1 MQDRTAKA
9 RRREEALLEDLRE
22 GRPMPPR
29 AGLSLVWLLSLPTIL
44 AELSAILMEYIDAAM
59 VGRIGAEGA
68 AAIGLVA
75 SSTWLFW
82 GVLRAASTGFSVLV
96 AQEIGARRFRS
107 ARSILAQGLAAS
119 TAVAAAAGF
128 AGAAIAPALPRWL
141 GGSEAIAADATRYFL
156 LYMLALPVLQVPVLC
171 SRMLQAAGDMRT
183 AGAVNVLMCALD
195 VVFNF
200 LFIFPSRTWQVAGL
214 ALRVPGLGL
223 GVAGAAAG
231 TVAAEAVAGAVAAWA
246 LLARQPLLGLRRGE
260 RPRLKRSVLLQAARI
275 GLPVGLE
282 SAAMTGAMVAA
293 TAIVAPLGT
302 VALAANSFA
311 ITAESLCYMPG
322 YGIGSAATTL
332 VGQAIGAGRAALARR
347 FGWICTGV
355 GVAAMSATGALL
367 WVFAPE
373 AMALLT
379 PDPDVQAAGARVL
392 RIEAF
397 AEPFFAASIVAGGA
411 LRGAGDTLVPSLL
424 NLASMWGVRIPLA
437 AWLVARHGLA
447 GAWIAMAA
455 ELCVRGLLFLGRLGR
470 AEGIWRPR
478 RGG

>member
-9 RRREEALLEDLRE
+9 RRREEALLEDLRV

-119 TAVAAAAGF
+119 TAVAAAAGL

-231 TVAAEAVAGAVAAWA
+231 TVAAEAV
-246 LLARQPLLGLRRGE
+246 
-260 RPRLKRSVLLQAARI
+260 
-275 GLPVGLE
+275 
-282 SAAMTGAMVAA
+282 
-293 TAIVAPLGT
+293 
-302 VALAANSFA
+302 
-311 ITAESLCYMPG
+311 
-322 YGIGSAATTL
+322 
-332 VGQAIGAGRAALARR
+332 
-347 FGWICTGV
+347 
-355 GVAAMSATGALL
+355 GVACSRPAVGCIHSCA
-367 WVFAPE
+367 VC
-373 AMALLT
+373 
-379 PDPDVQAAGARVL
+379 
-392 RIEAF
+392 
-397 AEPFFAASIVAGGA
+397 GGMLGRELHGLQTRQGRNLGSA
-411 LRGAGDTLVPSLL
+411 LRGLLGGRLRPFHTASGRSLEGDRTGFGIPFRPERNHMQRHQVSGTAVFQLNEPAVLPVAKGTHHFSLRVIELV
-424 NLASMWGVRIPLA
+424 GHVRNTGGP
-437 AWLVARHGLA
+437 ARIHHAEKIEIDL
-447 GAWIAMAA
+447 
-455 ELCVRGLLFLGRLGR
+455 ELCVIGILHVLIDKKIRDQGGTHIAFTIHGEHSRTSRLLSASGAAVCVPGTPSTRKQ
-470 AEGIWRPR
+470 R
-478 RGG
+478 RNPALNYEYKKPPGKKLSPSAVK